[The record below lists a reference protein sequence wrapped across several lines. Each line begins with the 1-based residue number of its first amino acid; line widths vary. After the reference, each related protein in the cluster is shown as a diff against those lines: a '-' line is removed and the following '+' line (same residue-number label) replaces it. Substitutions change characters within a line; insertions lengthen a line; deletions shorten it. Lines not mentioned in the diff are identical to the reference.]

1 MPNLT
6 ILGSGRYLPGPPVP
20 NEHLARVM
28 DTSSEW
34 IYKRTGIE
42 ARHYAADGTGASDLA
57 LPACEAAL
65 DAAGLEPADVDYI
78 LFNTMTPDYLLP
90 GSGTLLGAKLGIPG
104 VPALDLRQQCAA
116 VPFSLQLANGLL
128 STGVARTILLVGADV
143 HSGFMPWKDWDA
155 LDGNGTPDP
164 EDYRRATDHRGVSV
178 LFGDGAGA
186 LVLGDRGAPES
197 GLLASKVASDGRH
210 HDALRIA
217 AGGFRR
223 RPYLSKETLENG
235 EQFPAMKGKDLFRAA
250 VQKLP
255 EVVRDVCKAAAV
267 ALDDVDWF
275 VAHQAND
282 RINQSVKES
291 LGLPDEKVPSNIA
304 RYGNTS
310 SATIPI
316 LLDELLR
323 SGRMHAGQLVCL
335 FALGAGLNWGAAL
348 MRL

>member
-6 ILGSGRYLPGPPVP
+6 ILGSGSYLPGESVP

-28 DTSSEW
+28 DTSSDW
-34 IYKRTGIE
+34 IRQRTGIE
-42 ARHYAADGTGASDLA
+42 ARHFAPDGTGASDLA

-65 DAAGLEPADVDYI
+65 EAAGLEATDVDYI

-116 VPFSLQLANGLL
+116 IPFSLQLAEGLF
-128 STGVARTILLVGADV
+128 STGVARTLLLVGADV
-143 HSGFMPWKDWDA
+143 HSPFMPWKNWDA
-155 LDGNGTPDP
+155 LDGNGAADPD
-164 EDYRRATDHRGVSV
+164 DYRVATEQRGVSV

-186 LVLGDRGAPES
+186 LVLGEGGADC

-210 HDALRIA
+210 HDALRIS

-223 RPYLSKETLENG
+223 RPYLSAETLERG
-235 EQFPAMKGKDLFRAA
+235 EQFPTMKGKELFRAA

-255 EVVRDVCKAAAV
+255 EVVRGVCKAAAV

-335 FALGAGLNWGAAL
+335 FALGAGLNWGAVL

>member
-6 ILGSGRYLPGPPVP
+6 ILGSGSHVPGEPVP

-34 IYKRTGIE
+34 IHKRTGIE

-57 LPACEAAL
+57 LPACKAAL
-65 DAAGLEPADVDYI
+65 EAAGLEAGDVDYI

-116 VPFSLQLANGLL
+116 VPFSLQLADGLL
-128 STGVARTILLVGADV
+128 ATGAAKTILLVGADV

-155 LDGNGTPDP
+155 LAGNGTADPD
-164 EDYRRATDHRGVSV
+164 DYRLATDHRGVSV

-186 LVLGDRGAPES
+186 LVLGDRGVS
-197 GLLASKVASDGRH
+197 GTGLLASKVASDGRH
-210 HDALRIA
+210 HDAFRIA

-223 RPYLSKETLENG
+223 HPYLGSEMLENG
-235 EQFPAMKGKDLFRAA
+235 EQFPAMKGKELFRAA
-250 VQKLP
+250 VQNLP
-255 EVVRDVCKAAAV
+255 EVVRAVCDSAHV
-267 ALDDVDWF
+267 GLGDVDWF

-282 RINQSVKES
+282 RINQTVKES